1 MSVLEKAEVSWL
13 RQLEEVASD
22 IQTEMKAEAS
32 KHRPTYKSPTNE
44 AAGSIEIEQISGIS
58 YRIGAYA
65 DFDSRGNG
73 NGGTHL
79 YYMNYG
85 NSGNGDDGRIHPT
98 RGKGLVLKNGSVR
111 RRVSTYEGRHFIER
125 IAAKYSG

>member
-1 MSVLEKAEVSWL
+1 MSLVELAKASWI
-13 RQLEEVASD
+13 RQMED
-22 IQTEMKAEAS
+22 IAHDIESEMKSEAS
-32 KHRPTYKSPTNE
+32 KHRPTYRSPTGDAE
-44 AAGSIEIEQISGIS
+44 KSIKTERVDDAT

-85 NSGNGDDGRIHPT
+85 NSGNGSDGRIHPT
-98 RGKGLVLKNGSVR
+98 RGKGLKLKDGSVR
-111 RRVSTYEGRHFIER
+111 RSVKAYSGRHFIER
-125 IAAKYSG
+125 IADKYR